1 MNLWSVTNDCHVVY
15 FDGHLIF
22 LDLLY
27 NEDQNTGA
35 QQILIKPQFKTKIKK
50 IIQKDRKLNIFD
62 NTGTI

>member
-1 MNLWSVTNDCHVVY
+1 MWSVTNDCHVVY

-22 LDLLY
+22 VDLLY

-50 IIQKDRKLNIFD
+50 IIEK
-62 NTGTI
+62 TGS

>member
-1 MNLWSVTNDCHVVY
+1 MNFWSVTNDCHVVY

-22 LDLLY
+22 VDLLY

-35 QQILIKPQFKTKIKK
+35 QQKLIK